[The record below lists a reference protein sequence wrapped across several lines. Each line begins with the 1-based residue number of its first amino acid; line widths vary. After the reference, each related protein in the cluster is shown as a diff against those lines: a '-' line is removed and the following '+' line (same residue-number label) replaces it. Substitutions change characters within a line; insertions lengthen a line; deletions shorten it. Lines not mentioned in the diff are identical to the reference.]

1 MPTKFVLR
9 TYGILIKDS
18 QVLLADECLNGFRF
32 TKFPGGGVE
41 LGEGIADA
49 LKREMMEEGQLLVKD
64 MQHFYTTDF
73 FQVSAF
79 RPEDQIISVYYLID
93 ADVPWSEYESDQSV
107 PGSEHTVKLYFK
119 SLHELLDSD
128 LTFPIDKV
136 VLKLLKGFKQ

>member
-9 TYGILIKDS
+9 AYGILIKNN
-18 QVLLADECLNGFRF
+18 QVLLADECLNGFSF

-93 ADVPWSEYESDQSV
+93 ADVPWSEYESDQSM

-119 SLHELLDSD
+119 SLQEVLETD
-128 LTFPIDKV
+128 LSFPIDKL
-136 VLKLLKGFKQ
+136 VLKLLKEIN